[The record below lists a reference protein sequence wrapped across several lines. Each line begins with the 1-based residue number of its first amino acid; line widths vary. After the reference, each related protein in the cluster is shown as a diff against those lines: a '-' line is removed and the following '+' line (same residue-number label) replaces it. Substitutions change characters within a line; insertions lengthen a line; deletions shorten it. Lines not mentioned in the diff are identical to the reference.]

1 MSRPFSIHEGYSQR
15 TREECVPRPPKEEV
29 VSKKQIGERLRAL
42 RQARE
47 LTQAELAEI
56 LGTKHTNVSG
66 VERGVRGLTVQ
77 QIVKL
82 ARALDVSPDAIL
94 GNGSKGTLP
103 KQALSGRAPR
113 RLERI
118 QSLPRSKQ
126 RVLFEIV
133 DAFLDKHAHGAGTSH
148 H

>member
-1 MSRPFSIHEGYSQR
+1 MSSPFSIQGRYSQR
-15 TREECVPRPPKEEV
+15 TREEPLPRPPKEEV

-94 GNGSKGTLP
+94 GNGGKGTLP
-103 KQALSGRAPR
+103 
-113 RLERI
+113 
-118 QSLPRSKQ
+118 
-126 RVLFEIV
+126 
-133 DAFLDKHAHGAGTSH
+133 
-148 H
+148 